1 MIRLLALA
9 AAATGAL
16 ALAGCEDPY
25 ADEDVET
32 YQPPVEAPVAPAV
45 EDSAADAAAVAPAEP
60 TPPVD
65 QSSLPTDKRS
75 SEQSVQPESE
85 TLFY

>member
-1 MIRLLALA
+1 MIRLLALV
-9 AAATGAL
+9 AATGAL
-16 ALAGCEDPY
+16 ALAGCDDPY

-45 EDSAADAAAVAPAEP
+45 EDSAADTAATAPDPA
-60 TPPVD
+60 PPVD
-65 QSSLPTDKRS
+65 PSTLPADKRS

>member
-1 MIRLLALA
+1 MNRLLALVA
-9 AAATGAL
+9 AAGAL

-32 YQPPVEAPVAPAV
+32 YQPPVEAPVAPAI
-45 EDSAADAAAVAPAEP
+45 EDSAADAAATAPAETP
-60 TPPVD
+60 PPVD
-65 QSSLPTDKRS
+65 PSTLPADQRS